1 MNIFDPLSVIIKL
14 GILSKK
20 PIGTKIS
27 IKNYIIEIQE
37 ISSYQGFI
45 RYFNGDNKYDLINII
60 YPIKLACELYLSN
73 KNITNIKLLFR
84 NAQNGIYMLIKLY
97 EKYSIILYS
106 LKYANM
112 IIDNYINNLTRDEL
126 IFKYKSNILLLH
138 DQIIILK
145 KSLSC
150 NSLNNI
156 NLNNSTKSISRCSSN
171 NIINENQQK
180 FFRSSSINSIND
192 SSKILSKCSSINGS
206 PQSHSGEST
215 INDIIYRY
223 GATGFFSF
231 DDINENQKE
240 DIIDSKKICDE
251 IIENINS
258 FNNYYSLVVN
268 NNILIYDINNNYN
281 THLLNN
287 LNELWTIENI
297 NNIIINMNNYINS
310 KKLKKKHIIEIYM
323 EDIDDNIINIILQ

>member
-1 MNIFDPLSVIIKL
+1 M
-14 GILSKK
+14 
-20 PIGTKIS
+20 
-27 IKNYIIEIQE
+27 
-37 ISSYQGFI
+37 
-45 RYFNGDNKYDLINII
+45 
-60 YPIKLACELYLSN
+60 
-73 KNITNIKLLFR
+73 
-84 NAQNGIYMLIKLY
+84 
-97 EKYSIILYS
+97 
-106 LKYANM
+106 
-112 IIDNYINNLTRDEL
+112 
-126 IFKYKSNILLLH
+126 
-138 DQIIILK
+138 
-145 KSLSC
+145 
-150 NSLNNI
+150 
-156 NLNNSTKSISRCSSN
+156 
-171 NIINENQQK
+171 
-180 FFRSSSINSIND
+180 
-192 SSKILSKCSSINGS
+192 SKCSSINGS